1 MKLGIKP
8 FWRYVEEK
16 ISRTRI
22 ITYLRKNVYLNG
34 LDFSRPH
41 KKLILGTF
49 LKFLLFCRPWA
60 SNLKINDEPFL
71 RSCVANGWKNRQTS
85 RAKFIR
91 ELCMYRGPT
100 NYKIY
105 KMSKNCFY
113 TKTQVWVKISV
124 YYKLNI
130 IMNRNFVL
138 GSVFGRLAISSVYKL
153 VEALV
158 KALMVN

>member
-1 MKLGIKP
+1 MGG
-8 FWRYVEEK
+8 
-16 ISRTRI
+16 RTDRQAEPNLQESCACTGVQL
-22 ITYLRKNVYLNG
+22 IT
-34 LDFSRPH
+34 
-41 KKLILGTF
+41 
-49 LKFLLFCRPWA
+49 KFTKC
-60 SNLKINDEPFL
+60 
-71 RSCVANGWKNRQTS
+71 Q
-85 RAKFIR
+85 
-91 ELCMYRGPT
+91 
-100 NYKIY
+100 
-105 KMSKNCFY
+105 KNCFY

>member
-1 MKLGIKP
+1 
-8 FWRYVEEK
+8 
-16 ISRTRI
+16 
-22 ITYLRKNVYLNG
+22 
-34 LDFSRPH
+34 
-41 KKLILGTF
+41 
-49 LKFLLFCRPWA
+49 
-60 SNLKINDEPFL
+60 
-71 RSCVANGWKNRQTS
+71 
-85 RAKFIR
+85 
-91 ELCMYRGPT
+91 
-100 NYKIY
+100 
-105 KMSKNCFY
+105 MSKNCFY